1 MKKRT
6 LRQKPVQFLVA
17 LAMVVQLSQLAPRA
31 IAQEDGARVA
41 SRSTTQFGKM
51 NWPQRSSTSN
61 TGKTA
66 APPSQPGIFRGGLVQ
81 QLRSIT
87 NSVLGDSSETN
98 TEPPASDSG
107 ENRPAIPTPPSL
119 KDVVDAPADNGDG
132 GDWDQNIPD
141 SPELDVPQSRD
152 TSADEE
158 NREAEDSSKENLSLP
173 SIPSGNLLEVPS
185 LPEGAMPTPSIPGTS
200 RWRNQK
206 VAPVIDPP
214 GTGTRNRN
222 GSAPRTPTASTPN
235 SNSPISNSQTPKSPN
250 TSAARTGSRPVTA
263 QNPAVPKNLPSSS
276 SSASKTAPRGSSNSR
291 IPTPPSNAPSLS
303 LPADDAA
310 KGVVDSKKPI
320 ATSSPVPEPS
330 KTNSSRKSVSN
341 KLDEGKASGS
351 SITAMDLNSG
361 RVKLSDRQSASSG
374 NTSNEATTPEAV
386 SSDSTPL
393 VSKKLPPARSDKR
406 AKAPALNAPTNS
418 VTSSEATATTPNS
431 ESTSEQASTSPSI
444 AASGSSGS
452 ENSPAESSTT
462 ETSAPSHSLSGSP
475 TVAESSPAMKPET
488 SVTAPAK
495 EDSKQTTSE
504 TLGNRNT
511 RLTNN
516 ESSPTPSVSGG
527 ASKSLDMEIPSVMV
541 RLVGPGDI
549 PVGRKGDYE
558 LTTKNTGA
566 IPLNGVVIRMDI
578 PKGVTADIAETNKS
592 EVETETMEDGT
603 VALLWQVA
611 ELGPGKSKSLP
622 VKLTASEAKNF
633 AIALE
638 WTVLPQNGEL
648 LVNVQQPLLQI
659 GLEGPSEAPYGM
671 PQMYRLKISN
681 PGTAIAEDVVLNLSA
696 EPYGSNS
703 SPIGSIAPGSH
714 RVVEVELTFQQRG
727 NLKIKAEAVGAGNLK
742 SASEVNVHV
751 KQAVLQAAL
760 TGPETEYVG
769 AIAEYSMELTN
780 SGDAVA
786 ENVIAQIQLPEGVKL
801 SALPNGTRLS
811 GRNLLWEV
819 SSIEIGKSAK
829 LHWQSELQNAGDQVF
844 EVTCRGSA
852 GAAAVAKV
860 QTLVEAVADL
870 KLTLSDPPSPAPV
883 GEEVNYE
890 LEIFNQGKQSANQV
904 RVVAQFSEGI
914 EPSKAEGAEHKIV
927 TGQVIFE
934 PIAKIA
940 PGEKVKLQ
948 VRALASQAGVHRFRI
963 EVQTEDQEVHH
974 VLEESTRYMQT
985 AVRPTGTKLR

>member
-6 LRQKPVQFLVA
+6 LRQKPIQFLLA

-51 NWPQRSSTSN
+51 NWPQRSSSN
-61 TGKTA
+61 TSGKTA

-87 NSVLGDSSETN
+87 NSVLGDSGETN
-98 TEPPASDSG
+98 TEPPAGDSS

-119 KDVVDAPADNGDG
+119 KDVVDAPADSGDS

-141 SPELDVPQSRD
+141 SPEVDVPQYRG
-152 TSADEE
+152 TSANEDNGETEGSARE
-158 NREAEDSSKENLSLP
+158 NITLP

-185 LPEGAMPTPSIPGTS
+185 LPDGAMPTPSIPGTS

-206 VAPVIDPP
+206 VAPVVDPP
-214 GTGTRNRN
+214 GTGTRSRN
-222 GSAPRTPTASTPN
+222 ASAPRNPTATTPTTNAPNSKSPSTPA
-235 SNSPISNSQTPKSPN
+235 P
-250 TSAARTGSRPVTA
+250 RTGSRPVNA
-263 QNPAVPKNLPSSS
+263 QNPVSPNSIPSNST
-276 SSASKTAPRGSSNSR
+276 SASKTAPSGSSKSR
-291 IPTPPSNAPSLS
+291 IPTPPADAPAVST
-303 LPADDAA
+303 PADDAA
-310 KGVVDSKKPI
+310 KGVVDSKKQSTAP
-320 ATSSPVPEPS
+320 APELS

-341 KLDEGKASGS
+341 KLDEGKADGS
-351 SITAMDLNSG
+351 NVTAMDLNAG
-361 RVKLSDRQSASSG
+361 RIKLSDRQTSSSTGTSTSAPAVGSG
-374 NTSNEATTPEAV
+374 TGDA
-386 SSDSTPL
+386 TPL
-393 VSKKLPPARSDKR
+393 VNKKLPPVRSDKR
-406 AKAPALNAPTNS
+406 AKAPTLSAPSTSVANS
-418 VTSSEATATTPNS
+418 EPAATPESS
-431 ESTSEQASTSPSI
+431 ESTNAPEATPPSI
-444 AASGSSGS
+444 AASGSS
-452 ENSPAESSTT
+452 NSATEPEESTKT
-462 ETSAPSHSLSGSP
+462 ETTTPSLSLSGEPATADQSQVMKSDAAVTSP
-475 TVAESSPAMKPET
+475 ENDGA
-488 SVTAPAK
+488 
-495 EDSKQTTSE
+495 KQTTIE
-504 TLGNRNT
+504 TLGNRDT
-511 RLTNN
+511 RLTNSN
-516 ESSPTPSVSGG
+516 SNPAPPVSGG

-558 LTTKNTGA
+558 LMTKNTGA

-578 PKGVTADIAETNKS
+578 PKGVTADIAEAAKS

-611 ELGPGKSKSLP
+611 ELGAGKSKSLP
-622 VKLTASEAKNF
+622 VKLTASEARNF

-714 RVVEVELTFQQRG
+714 RIVEVELTFQQRG

-742 SASEVNVHV
+742 SASEVDVQV
-751 KQAVLQAAL
+751 KQAVLQAAV

-769 AIAEYSMELTN
+769 AIAEYAMELTN

-819 SSIEIGKSAK
+819 NNIEVGKSAK
-829 LHWQSELQNAGDQVF
+829 LHWQTELQNAGDQVF

-883 GEEVNYE
+883 GEEVAYE
-890 LEIFNQGKQSANQV
+890 LEISNQGKQSANQV
-904 RVVAQFSEGI
+904 RVIAQFSEGI

-927 TGQVIFE
+927 PGQVIFE

-948 VRALASQAGVHRFRI
+948 VRALAAQAGVHRFRI

-985 AVRPTGTKLR
+985 AARPTGTKLR

>member
-1 MKKRT
+1 MKI
-6 LRQKPVQFLVA
+6 RQKPIQFLLA
-17 LAMVVQLSQLAPRA
+17 LAMLVQLSQLAPRA
-31 IAQEDGARVA
+31 IAQEDGTRTA
-41 SRSTTQFGKM
+41 SRPTTQFGKM
-51 NWPQRSSTSN
+51 NWPQRSSTST

-66 APPSQPGIFRGGLVQ
+66 TQPSQPGIFRGGLVQ

-87 NSVLGDSSETN
+87 NSVLGDSGETSM
-98 TEPPASDSG
+98 EPAAGDSS

-119 KDVVDAPADNGDG
+119 KDVVDAPADGGDD

-141 SPELDVPQSRD
+141 SPELDVPQYRG
-152 TSADEE
+152 TSADEV
-158 NREAEDSSKENLSLP
+158 DSQKKGSSKADLSLP

-185 LPEGAMPTPSIPGTS
+185 LPEDAMPTPSVPGTS

-206 VAPVIDPP
+206 AAPVVDPP
-214 GTGTRNRN
+214 ATGTRSRT
-222 GSAPRTPTASTPN
+222 GSAPRTSSAPTT
-235 SNSPISNSQTPKSPN
+235 NSPSGKSPVSKSPS
-250 TSAARTGSRPVTA
+250 TAAPRNGNRPVNT
-263 QNPAVPKNLPSSS
+263 QNPALPSNIPSNS
-276 SSASKTAPRGSSNSR
+276 SSASKTTPSGSSKTS
-291 IPTPPSNAPSLS
+291 IPTPPTNAPSLS
-303 LPADDAA
+303 LPADNAA
-310 KGVVDSKKPI
+310 NGVVDSKKQ
-320 ATSSPVPEPS
+320 ATTPAPSPELS

-341 KLDEGKASGS
+341 KLDEGNANGS
-351 SITAMDLNSG
+351 NTTAMDLNSG
-361 RVKLSDRQSASSG
+361 RIKLSDRQSSPTVGTSTSAPVLGSG
-374 NTSNEATTPEAV
+374 TGDA
-386 SSDSTPL
+386 TPL
-393 VSKKLPPARSDKR
+393 VNKKLPPARSDKR
-406 AKAPALNAPTNS
+406 AKAPVLSAPSNS
-418 VTSSEATATTPNS
+418 VANS
-431 ESTSEQASTSPSI
+431 ESTAAPESSESTSIPEAASPSI
-444 AASGSSGS
+444 AASGSSNS
-452 ENSPAESSTT
+452 ATQPEESLKTETTSPAL
-462 ETSAPSHSLSGSP
+462 SLSGSP
-475 TVAESSPAMKPET
+475 ATADPSQAMK
-488 SVTAPAK
+488 SDATAPAPESDEAK
-495 EDSKQTTSE
+495 PTTIE
-504 TLGNRNT
+504 TLGNRDT
-511 RLTNN
+511 RLTNSN
-516 ESSPTPSVSGG
+516 SNSAQPISGG

-558 LTTKNTGA
+558 LMTKNTGA

-578 PKGVTADIAETNKS
+578 PKGVTADIAEANKS
-592 EVETETMEDGT
+592 EVETETLEDGT
-603 VALLWQVA
+603 VALLWQVS
-611 ELGPGKSKSLP
+611 ELGAGKSKSLP
-622 VKLTASEAKNF
+622 VKLTASEARNF

-714 RVVEVELTFQQRG
+714 RIVEVELTFQQRG

-742 SASEVNVHV
+742 SASEVDVQV

-769 AIAEYSMELTN
+769 AIAEYAMELTN
-780 SGDAVA
+780 SGDAIA

-819 SSIEIGKSAK
+819 NNIEVGKSAK
-829 LHWQSELQNAGDQVF
+829 LHWQTELQNAGDQVF

-870 KLTLSDPPSPAPV
+870 KLNLSDPPSPAPV
-883 GEEVNYE
+883 GEEVTYE
-890 LEIFNQGKQSANQV
+890 LEISNEGKQSANQV
-904 RVVAQFSEGI
+904 RVIAQFSEGI
-914 EPSKAEGAEHKIV
+914 EPSKAVGAEHKLV
-927 TGQVIFE
+927 PGQVIFE

-948 VRALASQAGVHRFRI
+948 VRALAAQAGVHRFRI

-985 AVRPTGTKLR
+985 ASRPTGTKLR

>member
-1 MKKRT
+1 VKKRT
-6 LRQKPVQFLVA
+6 LRQKPIQFLLA

-51 NWPQRSSTSN
+51 NWPQRSSSN
-61 TGKTA
+61 TSGKTA

-87 NSVLGDSSETN
+87 NSVLGDSGETN
-98 TEPPASDSG
+98 TEPPAGDSS

-119 KDVVDAPADNGDG
+119 KDVVDAPADSGDS

-141 SPELDVPQSRD
+141 SPEVDVPQYRG
-152 TSADEE
+152 TSANEDNGETEGSARE
-158 NREAEDSSKENLSLP
+158 NITLP

-185 LPEGAMPTPSIPGTS
+185 LPDGAMPTPSIPGTS

-206 VAPVIDPP
+206 VAPVVDPP
-214 GTGTRNRN
+214 GTGTRSRN
-222 GSAPRTPTASTPN
+222 ASAPRNPTATTPTTNAPNSKSPSTPA
-235 SNSPISNSQTPKSPN
+235 P
-250 TSAARTGSRPVTA
+250 RTGSRPVNA
-263 QNPAVPKNLPSSS
+263 QNPVSPNSIPSNST
-276 SSASKTAPRGSSNSR
+276 SASKTAPSGSSKSR
-291 IPTPPSNAPSLS
+291 IPTPPADAPAVST
-303 LPADDAA
+303 PADDAA
-310 KGVVDSKKPI
+310 KGVVDSKKQSTAP
-320 ATSSPVPEPS
+320 APELS

-341 KLDEGKASGS
+341 KLDEGKADGS
-351 SITAMDLNSG
+351 NVTAMDLNAG
-361 RVKLSDRQSASSG
+361 RIKLSDRQTSSSTGTSTSAPAVGSG
-374 NTSNEATTPEAV
+374 TGDA
-386 SSDSTPL
+386 TPL
-393 VSKKLPPARSDKR
+393 VNKKLPPVRSDKR
-406 AKAPALNAPTNS
+406 AKAPTLSAPSTSVANS
-418 VTSSEATATTPNS
+418 EPAATPESS
-431 ESTSEQASTSPSI
+431 ESTNAPEATPPSI
-444 AASGSSGS
+444 AASGSS
-452 ENSPAESSTT
+452 NSATEPEESTKT
-462 ETSAPSHSLSGSP
+462 ETTTPSLSLSGEPATADQSQVMKSDAAVTSP
-475 TVAESSPAMKPET
+475 ENDGA
-488 SVTAPAK
+488 
-495 EDSKQTTSE
+495 KQTTIE
-504 TLGNRNT
+504 TLGNRDT
-511 RLTNN
+511 RLTNSN
-516 ESSPTPSVSGG
+516 SNPAPPVSGG

-558 LTTKNTGA
+558 LMTKNTGA

-578 PKGVTADIAETNKS
+578 PKGVTADIAEAAKS

-611 ELGPGKSKSLP
+611 ELGAGKSKSLP
-622 VKLTASEAKNF
+622 VKLTASEARNF

-714 RVVEVELTFQQRG
+714 RIVEVELTFQQRG

-742 SASEVNVHV
+742 SASEVDVQV
-751 KQAVLQAAL
+751 KQAVLQAAV

-769 AIAEYSMELTN
+769 AIAEYAMELTN

-819 SSIEIGKSAK
+819 NNIEVGKSAK
-829 LHWQSELQNAGDQVF
+829 LHWQTELQNAGDQVF

-883 GEEVNYE
+883 GEEVAYE
-890 LEIFNQGKQSANQV
+890 LEISNQGKQSANQV
-904 RVVAQFSEGI
+904 RVIAQFSEGI

-927 TGQVIFE
+927 PGQVIFE

-948 VRALASQAGVHRFRI
+948 VRALAAQAGVHRFRI

-985 AVRPTGTKLR
+985 AARPTGTKLR